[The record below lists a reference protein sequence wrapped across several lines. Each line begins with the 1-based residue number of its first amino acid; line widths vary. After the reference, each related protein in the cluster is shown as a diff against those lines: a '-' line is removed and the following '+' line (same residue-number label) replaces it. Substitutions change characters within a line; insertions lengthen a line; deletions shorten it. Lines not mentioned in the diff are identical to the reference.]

1 MKCYDFELNIS
12 TYIAGEL
19 KQSLHSSF
27 KEHRDNCSNCNEKF
41 TDISYLL
48 KNMSNINPVITSD
61 NFIDNLSKKI
71 QSVDNQGPSI
81 WEWLINLRPFGF
93 QPAPALGFL
102 LGFNLYIGIA
112 FLITWLIIALLSK
125 YSSLSSLIAT
135 LVAPIFLIFV
145 NINYHLSFFLFY
157 LFLIIAIKH
166 LENIKRLLNKTE
178 NKIKFSK

>member
-102 LGFNLYIGIA
+102 LGFIM
-112 FLITWLIIALLSK
+112 ITTASYLLFNIDKIPNIDINKLSK
-125 YSSLSSLIAT
+125 NSQEKIPSQFKPSLVIPPQNETSIAESDSS
-135 LVAPIFLIFV
+135 
-145 NINYHLSFFLFY
+145 
-157 LFLIIAIKH
+157 IKPDVS
-166 LENIKRLLNKTE
+166 KRYND
-178 NKIKFSK
+178 KIKLTGGK